1 MPEKIFVEC
10 KPDEALVNKILDVPE
25 CRIYHASNRSGVVK
39 RLRKNENCAGMVDN
53 DPGKPK
59 SNYYKNEFVK
69 IDENKEFDFW
79 ITKHKSTGNILI
91 ELVPD
96 LETWIINFSKKNGI
110 SLKEFSLSDNPG
122 RLHRIINQSLTEFI
136 IFLEFLKE
144 NENFKKFCLEFNKTL
159 LENKG

>member
-1 MPEKIFVEC
+1 M
-10 KPDEALVNKILDVPE
+10 
-25 CRIYHASNRSGVVK
+25 RT
-39 RLRKNENCAGMVDN
+39 KN
-53 DPGKPK
+53 
-59 SNYYKNEFVK
+59 
-69 IDENKEFDFW
+69 ENKEFDFW

-159 LENKG
+159 LETKG